1 MCFSDVNWSVVT
13 AVIAVLFSILS
24 YWLTR
29 QKERAWKRTEFLVSQ
44 SQYLDNDPT
53 LIWAVTILE
62 DRHPSIKIAD
72 IYESSSKLDDATRTE
87 YVQKFDKLLNFL
99 WRLCYAYLAV
109 KTFSKKEIA
118 GFSWY
123 FLRISENPVL
133 TDYCKKNGYKE
144 INDVIEKL
152 QPELEG
158 LNLAATPTCCN
169 F

>member
-1 MCFSDVNWSVVT
+1 VTAAT
-13 AVIAVLFSILS
+13 AVIAVLFSIVS

-29 QKERAWKRTEFLVSQ
+29 RKERAWKRTEFLFSQ

-53 LIWAVTILE
+53 LIEAVTILE

-72 IYESSSKLDDATRTE
+72 IYDSSSKLDTATRTE

-123 FLRISENPVL
+123 FWRISEHPVL
-133 TDYCKKNGYKE
+133 IDYCKENGYKE
-144 INDVIEKL
+144 INDVIERL
-152 QPELEG
+152 QPDWKD
-158 LNLAATPTCCN
+158 
-169 F
+169 

>member
-1 MCFSDVNWSVVT
+1 MCLSNVNWSLVT
-13 AVIAVLFSILS
+13 AVIAVLFSIVS

-29 QKERAWKRTEFLVSQ
+29 RKERAWKRTEFLFSQ

-53 LIWAVTILE
+53 LIEAVTILE

-72 IYESSSKLDDATRTE
+72 IYDSGGRLDKATREE

-123 FLRISENPVL
+123 FWRISEYPVL
-133 TDYCKKNGYKE
+133 AEYCKQNGYEE
-144 INDVIEKL
+144 INDVIERM
-152 QPELEG
+152 QPDWKD
-158 LNLAATPTCCN
+158 
-169 F
+169 